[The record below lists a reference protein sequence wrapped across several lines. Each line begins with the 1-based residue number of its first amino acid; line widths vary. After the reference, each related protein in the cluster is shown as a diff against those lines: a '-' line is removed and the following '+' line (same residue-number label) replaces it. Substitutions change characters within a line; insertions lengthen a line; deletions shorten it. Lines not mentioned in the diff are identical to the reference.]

1 MRRRRFLTVTGS
13 SLAAIAGCVGDE
25 TPDETQT
32 ETDTQTVPDTQT
44 ATETTEPTLTPDGT
58 EQPADV
64 VAAGELLVS
73 DMHAG
78 RFEAAVER
86 FRSDAQSA
94 ISAGRLEEI
103 WLGYT
108 AVGGSYQGVADTEE
122 TVQSGFDAVDLS
134 LEFDRGTHVLRV
146 LADDQDA
153 PAIVGIFVN
162 DEYSRPEYVDPNAFR
177 AEEATVETDD
187 CLMDGEV
194 TIPAEGD
201 SVPGVVLVHGSDPNG
216 AADMDL
222 TTGGSKPFKDLADG
236 LASRGVAVLRYDRRS
251 HACPNSLAPEEWTL
265 DNITVD
271 DPLVAIEQLRAVPAV
286 DSDRVAVAGHSLGG
300 MAAPRIAERDGDLAG
315 IAMLAAPARNFYEI
329 FIEQFEHLATVGE
342 YEWDAMAEHYERW
355 DERIDRIRE
364 GDYSDSDIVLGY
376 PGALWSSVDA
386 YDQVA
391 TAKAIDTPTFV
402 LQGDRDYQ
410 VSPTADFERWQTQL
424 ADRPDATFELYE
436 GLNHVFQYGEGP
448 STQTEYTLANPVD
461 RSVVEDIASWTTQL

>member
-1 MRRRRFLTVTGS
+1 MRRRTFLTLTGG
-13 SLAAIAGCVGDE
+13 SLAAIAGCVGDDTDDTPEE
-25 TPDETQT
+25 TSTG
-32 ETDTQTVPDTQT
+32 PDTST
-44 ATETTEPTLTPDGT
+44 STGTHETTSTGGRA
-58 EQPADV
+58 EQPEDAV
-64 VAAGELLVS
+64 SAGELLVE
-73 DMHAG
+73 DMQAG

-86 FRSDAQSA
+86 FRSDARST

-108 AVGGSYQGVADTEE
+108 AVGGSFQGVTDTEE
-122 TVQSGFDAVDLS
+122 TVQSGYDAVDLS
-134 LEFDRGTHVLRV
+134 LEFDRGTHILRV
-146 LADDQDA
+146 LVDDQDA
-153 PAIVGIFVN
+153 PAIVGVFVN
-162 DEYSRPEYVDPNAFR
+162 DEYSRPEYVDSSAFR
-177 AEEATVETDD
+177 AEEATIETDD

-201 SVPGVVLVHGSDPNG
+201 SVPGIVLVHGNDPNG

-222 TTGGSKPFKDLADG
+222 TAVGSKAFKDLAEG
-236 LASRGVAVLRYDRRS
+236 LASRGVAVFRYDRRS

-286 DSDRVAVAGHSLGG
+286 DGDRVAVAGHSLGG

-315 IAMLAAPARNFYEI
+315 IAMLAAPARDFYEI

-342 YEWDAMAEHYERW
+342 HEWDAMAEQYERW
-355 DERIDRIRE
+355 DERIDRIKE

-410 VSPTADFERWQTQL
+410 VSPAADFERWQAEL
-424 ADRPDATFELYE
+424 ADRPDASFELYG
-436 GLNHVFQYGEGP
+436 GLNHLFQYGEGP
-448 STQTEYTLANPVD
+448 STQTEYALANPVD
-461 RSVVEDIASWTTQL
+461 RAVVEDIASWASRL

>member
-1 MRRRRFLTVTGS
+1 MRRRRFLTVTGGS
-13 SLAAIAGCVGDE
+13 IAALAGCIGDE
-25 TPDETQT
+25 TSSET
-32 ETDTQTVPDTQT
+32 ETSSQTPTDTAANTS
-44 ATETTEPTLTPDGT
+44 TPDDT
-58 EQPADV
+58 EQPSDV
-64 VAAGELLVS
+64 VSAGELLVE
-73 DMHAG
+73 DLQAG
-78 RFEAAVER
+78 QFESAVGR
-86 FRSDAQSA
+86 FRSDIQSEL
-94 ISAGRLEEI
+94 SAGRLEEI

-108 AVGGSYQGVADTEE
+108 AVGGSFQGIADTEE
-122 TVQSGFDAVDLS
+122 TVQSGYDAADLS
-134 LEFDRGTHVLRV
+134 LEFDQGPHVLRV
-146 LADDQDA
+146 LADDQDV

-162 DEYSRPEYVDPNAFR
+162 DKYSRPEYVDPNAFR
-177 AEEATVETDD
+177 TEEATVETDD
-187 CLMDGEV
+187 CLMDGEL

-201 SVPGVVLVHGSDPNG
+201 SVPGVVLVHGSDPSG

-222 TTGGSKPFKDLADG
+222 TTGGAKPYKDLADG

-251 HACPNSLAPEEWTL
+251 HACSNSLAPEEWTL

-271 DPLVAIEQLRAVPAV
+271 DPLVAIEKLRAVPAV
-286 DSDRVAVAGHSLGG
+286 DGDRVAVAGHSLGG

-342 YEWDAMAEHYERW
+342 YEWDAMAEQYERW
-355 DERIDRIRE
+355 DERIDRIRD
-364 GDYSDSDIVLGY
+364 GDYEDSDTVLGY
-376 PGALWSSVDA
+376 PGALWTSVDA

-410 VSPTADFERWQTQL
+410 VSVEADFERWQTEL

-461 RSVVEDIASWTTQL
+461 QSVVEDIASWATQL